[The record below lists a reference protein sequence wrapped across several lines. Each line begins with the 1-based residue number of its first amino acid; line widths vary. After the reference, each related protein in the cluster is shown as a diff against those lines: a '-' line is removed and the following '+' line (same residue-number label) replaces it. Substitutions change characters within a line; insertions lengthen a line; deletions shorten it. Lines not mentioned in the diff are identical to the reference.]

1 MSETS
6 TLPEWLLSMKRNL
19 ENSKVNLVKADK
31 KIDSLSNNVAVLTKK
46 ISETYPVSNL
56 TSPRLRLL
64 SSYPS
69 TNLKNTEENN
79 RDNNIYYR
87 ITFYDLLHIDVW
99 SVISSY
105 LDVKHLV
112 RMEAS
117 CKEVRGMQIT
127 EDFFNRVFRK
137 TTSAWYVYNMDTF
150 RASLRDMVRC
160 SNFIRNS
167 KKRSGY
173 TQAEK
178 VNYLELLF
186 QVTSEL
192 QDFDWLSSL
201 DPIRTLTTFLKDE
214 YGATKDSASGIL
226 ANLLCWESRSRYDI
240 NKKNCLHGMEVTKQL
255 QAADGKRLLTSL
267 LTSPSAQVNIIQTR
281 NRHKGN
287 TSSVRGLGS
296 QRSARALVNWFC
308 PELPVPSDSTRSI
321 LPLSMLS
328 YAHEENIQMWQ
339 FLVYHKSGAL
349 KEQFIANMRLGF
361 DKTVRG
367 EATDSFGHCTIEGKI
382 EQDICAGPC
391 FYFHFTCTG
400 RSKAHLSW
408 VGYYSN
414 GLVSQSPDDIRNQPP
429 GLPHSHSQSYLLR
442 QLQEPL
448 VPENEESN
456 DVFDQIYLRDRDIE
470 ITHETAS
477 ESSDNCWGSGFYG
490 VWESTG
496 GEPHFAL
503 QSGGVWRAI
512 PLS

>member
-19 ENSKVNLVKADK
+19 ESSKVNLVKADQ
-31 KIDSLSNNVAVLTKK
+31 KIDSLTNNVAVLTKK
-46 ISETYPVSNL
+46 ISETYPVEKSSL
-56 TSPRLRLL
+56 ISPRRRHLNSPINSNVR
-64 SSYPS
+64 
-69 TNLKNTEENN
+69 NKKENGT
-79 RDNNIYYR
+79 IYYK
-87 ITFYDLLHIDVW
+87 ITFYNLLCIDLWAI
-99 SVISSY
+99 ISSY
-105 LDVKHLV
+105 LDVKHIV

-117 CKEVRGMQIT
+117 CKEVRDMQIT
-127 EDFFNRVFRK
+127 EDFFNRVFRR

-150 RASLRDMVRC
+150 RASLRDVMRC

-167 KKRSGY
+167 KKRSSY

-186 QVTSEL
+186 QVTGEQ
-192 QDFDWLSSL
+192 QDFGWLCSL
-201 DPIRTLTTFLKDE
+201 DPVRTITTFLKDE

-226 ANLLCWESRSRYDI
+226 ANLLCWESRARHDVTNRNY
-240 NKKNCLHGMEVTKQL
+240 LHDLEVTKQL

-308 PELPVPSDSTRSI
+308 PDLPVPSDCTRSI

-328 YAHEENIQMWQ
+328 YEDEDNIQMWQ

-349 KEQFIANMRLGF
+349 KEQFVANMRLGF

-414 GLVSQSPDDIRNQPP
+414 GLVSLSPDDIGN
-429 GLPHSHSQSYLLR
+429 HSHQHPPNRLH
-442 QLQEPL
+442 EPL
-448 VPENEESN
+448 APDDEESN
-456 DVFDQIYLRDRDIE
+456 DIFEQIYLRDRDIE
-470 ITHETAS
+470 DTTATDGAV
-477 ESSDNCWGSGFYG
+477 ENSDNCWGSGFYG

-496 GEPHFAL
+496 GDAHFAL
-503 QSGGVWRAI
+503 QSGGVWRAV
-512 PLS
+512 PLF